1 MLDKLMNFLKH
12 EEHLLSELV
21 ELAAKQQIA
30 LVKFDMR
37 MLEEVSKFQEAVANS
52 LRESEDKRIR
62 FLMSKLGCGRAAAAD
77 IRLSQLEKY
86 FEGDELME
94 VKILRKKLKNLLDR
108 LQDLNTSNRVLA
120 NRARSGVAEAL
131 SLFTNGRQNVCN
143 VRI

>member
-52 LRESEDKRIR
+52 LRESEDKRI
-62 FLMSKLGCGRAAAAD
+62 
-77 IRLSQLEKY
+77 
-86 FEGDELME
+86 
-94 VKILRKKLKNLLDR
+94 
-108 LQDLNTSNRVLA
+108 
-120 NRARSGVAEAL
+120 
-131 SLFTNGRQNVCN
+131 
-143 VRI
+143 